1 MKRLPK
7 GYGSVYKLSGS
18 RRRPFTARIQT
29 GHNTE
34 SGRPEYKYLGY
45 YKTSQEALQALI
57 EYNKSPYDFEYRIY
71 TASLKSAN

>member
-29 GHNTE
+29 GYKAE

-45 YKTSQEALQALI
+45 YKTLQEALQALLPP
-57 EYNKSPYDFEYRIY
+57 S
-71 TASLKSAN
+71 